1 MKPTSA
7 AVLRSHSPD
16 NLHAHTFAQRDL
28 RRTTLQALGALLIFG
43 AAVLAAGRA
52 NAQAPLPSGV
62 AAPVGQAVAIFA
74 GGCFW
79 CVESDFDPVPG
90 VISTTSGYTGG
101 KTANPTYETVTSDTT
116 GHAEAVK
123 IVFDPAKVSYRQ
135 LVDRFWHTI
144 DPTTEDR
151 QFCDRGTSYRSAIF
165 AVNAEQLAQAQA
177 SKTAVDKTKP
187 FKEPVVTQILL
198 ASAFYPAEDYH
209 QDYYKKNALRYK
221 FYRASCGRDARLS
234 SLWGDLAGK

>member
-1 MKPTSA
+1 MKPISA
-7 AVLRSHSPD
+7 AALSASSDSPSESPTSH
-16 NLHAHTFAQRDL
+16 NLSRATV
-28 RRTTLQALGALLIFG
+28 QALGALLIFG
-43 AAVLAAGRA
+43 AALLTAGQA
-52 NAQAPLPSGV
+52 NAQAPLPKGV
-62 AAPVGQAVAIFA
+62 AAPAGQAVAIFA

-101 KTANPTYETVTSDTT
+101 KTVNPTYETVSSDTT

-144 DPTTEDR
+144 DPTTENR
-151 QFCDRGTSYRSAIF
+151 QFCDRGSPYRSAIF
-165 AVNAEQLAQAQA
+165 AVNAEQLSQAQA
-177 SKTAVDKTKP
+177 SKAALDKTKP
-187 FKEPVVTQILL
+187 FKAPVVTQILP
-198 ASAFYPAEDYH
+198 ASDFYPAEDYH
-209 QDYYKKNALRYK
+209 QDYYKKNSLRYK
-221 FYRASCGRDARLS
+221 FYRTSCGRDARLS